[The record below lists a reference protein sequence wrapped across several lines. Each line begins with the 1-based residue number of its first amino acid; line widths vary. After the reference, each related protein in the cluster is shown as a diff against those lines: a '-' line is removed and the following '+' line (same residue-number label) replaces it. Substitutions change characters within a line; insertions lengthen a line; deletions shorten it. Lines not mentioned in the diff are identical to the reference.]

1 MVQEDTRLTLIEDI
15 EALDPSLKEMAA
27 YWNAERGGRAMP
39 SPAAFTPARLPREL
53 LPYTTIAEIQR
64 DPLDFR
70 FRLIGTGIVE
80 MAGVD
85 RTNVLGS
92 ELYDE
97 GTFREAL
104 EILRALMSEPRPI
117 AFSGAM
123 TWLDRGYRRFQTLD
137 LPLSFDGA
145 EVDRILAINVFL

>member
-1 MVQEDTRLTLIEDI
+1 MVQEDTRLTLIEDMD
-15 EALDPSLKEMAA
+15 ALDPALRDMAA
-27 YWNAERGGRAMP
+27 YWEKTRGGKPMP
-39 SPAAFTPARLPREL
+39 SPVDFTPAHLPRQL
-53 LPYTTIAEIQR
+53 LPYLTIAEIQE

-70 FRLIGTGIVE
+70 FRLIGTGVVE

-85 RTNVLGS
+85 RTNMLGS

-104 EILRALMSEPRPI
+104 DIVRALKAKPRPI
-117 AFSGAM
+117 AFQGAM
-123 TWLDRGYRRFQTLD
+123 TWLDRGYRRFHTLD

-145 EVDRILAINVFL
+145 ELDRILAVSTFL